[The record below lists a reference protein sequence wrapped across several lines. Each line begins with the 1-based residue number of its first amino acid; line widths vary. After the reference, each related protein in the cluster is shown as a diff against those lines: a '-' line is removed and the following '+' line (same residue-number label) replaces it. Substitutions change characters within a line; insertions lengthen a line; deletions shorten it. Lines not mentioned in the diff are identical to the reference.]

1 MFRYT
6 TSENLK
12 IVPLR
17 EELSYLRTYLH
28 MQQLRYGESLS
39 AEVIC
44 PKDILDGLVPFNFL
58 QPFVENAFTHG
69 FTNMVE
75 RKILKVEVSQQK
87 ERLLFTI
94 NNNGTPIDAVTINRI
109 LTGMS
114 SGSGHGLSLVYTKL
128 QSTYGDDFSISI
140 TSDAQNGTT
149 VSIALSFLLGDPQGG
164 ERT

>member
-1 MFRYT
+1 
-6 TSENLK
+6 
-12 IVPLR
+12 
-17 EELSYLRTYLH
+17 
-28 MQQLRYGESLS
+28 
-39 AEVIC
+39 
-44 PKDILDGLVPFNFL
+44 
-58 QPFVENAFTHG
+58 
-69 FTNMVE
+69 MVD